1 MSESKAVLELEETIA
16 ALKARLSVASQ
27 VYRDQRTRIVELE
40 AALNKRGVKA
50 VHIGPQ
56 EIYDDAVR
64 EMYIELN
71 RLLNSVCNGCFL
83 YRGDQANQLAALRDK
98 VEQAI
103 TGEIK
108 VDLLR
113 MRFAILRALR

>member
-1 MSESKAVLELEETIA
+1 MDKP
-16 ALKARLSVASQ
+16 
-27 VYRDQRTRIVELE
+27 IVG
-40 AALNKRGVKA
+40 RS
-50 VHIGPQ
+50 PQ